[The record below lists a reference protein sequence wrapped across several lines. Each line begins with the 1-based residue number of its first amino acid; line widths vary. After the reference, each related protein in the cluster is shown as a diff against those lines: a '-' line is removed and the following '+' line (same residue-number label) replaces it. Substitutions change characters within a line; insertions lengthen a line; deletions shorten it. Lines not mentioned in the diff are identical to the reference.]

1 LHYGESLN
9 ATALSLKEMEVRWKM
24 EEVIYL
30 AGGCFW
36 GLEKYMTA
44 IPGVLEVVSGYANG
58 VWNEERELTY
68 EDVCTGTTGFRETVK
83 VVYDASK
90 VTLEQLLF
98 AYFGAINPTVRNRQG
113 HDIGSQYQT
122 GIYYTNQRDKEK
134 VEQVAA
140 IEKAQYE
147 NFYVELQP
155 LRVFV
160 KAEEYHQKY
169 LEKHPGG
176 YCHITDEQM
185 NHMLSQFQ
193 PAKEI
198 EKAKEEKLRSILT
211 PKQYAVTQESATE
224 SPFTNEYWNFYEKG
238 IYVDVVSKEPLFIST
253 DKYESSCGWPAFS
266 RAIDLRELK
275 FSTDYL
281 IGYPRCEVR
290 SSQADSHLGHV
301 FDKDK
306 ESPTGVR
313 YCINSASLQFIPYD
327 KMEEEGYGE
336 LKTLFYKGEME

>member
-1 LHYGESLN
+1 
-9 ATALSLKEMEVRWKM
+9 
-24 EEVIYL
+24 
-30 AGGCFW
+30 
-36 GLEKYMTA
+36 
-44 IPGVLEVVSGYANG
+44 VLEVVSGYANG

-83 VVYDASK
+83 VVYDASR

-98 AYFGAINPTVRNRQG
+98 AYFGAIDPTVRNRQG

-147 NFYVELQP
+147 RFYVELQP

-198 EKAKEEKLRSILT
+198 EK
-211 PKQYAVTQESATE
+211 P
-224 SPFTNEYWNFYEKG
+224 
-238 IYVDVVSKEPLFIST
+238 
-253 DKYESSCGWPAFS
+253 
-266 RAIDLRELK
+266 
-275 FSTDYL
+275 
-281 IGYPRCEVR
+281 
-290 SSQADSHLGHV
+290 
-301 FDKDK
+301 
-306 ESPTGVR
+306 
-313 YCINSASLQFIPYD
+313 
-327 KMEEEGYGE
+327 
-336 LKTLFYKGEME
+336 

>member
-58 VWNEERELTY
+58 IWNEERELTY

-83 VVYDASK
+83 VVYDTSK

-147 NFYVELQP
+147 RFYVELQP

-193 PAKEI
+193 AAKEI
-198 EKAKEEKLRSILT
+198 EK
-211 PKQYAVTQESATE
+211 P
-224 SPFTNEYWNFYEKG
+224 
-238 IYVDVVSKEPLFIST
+238 
-253 DKYESSCGWPAFS
+253 
-266 RAIDLRELK
+266 
-275 FSTDYL
+275 
-281 IGYPRCEVR
+281 
-290 SSQADSHLGHV
+290 
-301 FDKDK
+301 
-306 ESPTGVR
+306 
-313 YCINSASLQFIPYD
+313 
-327 KMEEEGYGE
+327 
-336 LKTLFYKGEME
+336 